1 MRIAFIGQKGIPA
14 VSGGVE
20 KHVENVAVRMAQAG
34 HDVFVYVRSHYT
46 NDSLKEYKGVKLVHV
61 PSIKTKNLDA
71 IVHTLFSTL
80 HALFQGYDVIHYQ
93 SVGPTTMSFIPRLL
107 LWKTKVVATFHC
119 QDSLHKKWG
128 WFARKY
134 LQFGE
139 YVACT
144 IPHKTIVVS
153 SGLQEYAMK
162 QYNRKAVLIPN
173 GADVETHIGKD
184 LLSQFGLEEKKYILS
199 VGRLVKHKGVHYLV
213 NAFGKLEDTHK
224 LPKNFKLVIVGKN
237 AETPEYEAYLKMMS
251 KGRNNVVFLGE
262 QTGANLQQLF
272 ANAYLFVQPSESE
285 GMSIALL
292 EAMGYGLTSIVSNI
306 DANVEVIGHAGIIF
320 ENKNI
325 LDLQTKIAYCL
336 KHSDEVARIG
346 IKAQRRIAEM
356 YSWNAIAKQTI
367 QLYQGLFS
375 RSLSFHESRTSSVRV
390 QFGPMKR

>member
-14 VSGGVE
+14 LSGGVE

-34 HDVFVYVRSHYT
+34 HEVFVYVRSHYT
-46 NDSLKEYKGVKLVHV
+46 DASLKEYKGVKLVHV

-71 IVHTLFSTL
+71 IVHTFFSTL

-93 SVGPTTMSFIPRLL
+93 SVGPTTLSFIPRIL

-119 QDSLHKKWG
+119 QDSFHKKWG
-128 WFARKY
+128 WFAKKY

-139 YVACT
+139 YVACRV
-144 IPHKTIVVS
+144 PHKTIVVS
-153 SGLQEYAMK
+153 SGLREYALK
-162 QYNRKAVLIPN
+162 QYNRKAVLVPN
-173 GADVETHIGKD
+173 GADVETNIGAD
-184 LLSQFGLEEKKYILS
+184 LLAQFGLEEKKYILS

-213 NAFGKLEDTHK
+213 NAFGKLEDARK
-224 LPKNFKLVIVGKN
+224 LPENFKLVIVGKN

-292 EAMGYGLTSIVSNI
+292 EAMGYGLTTIVSNI
-306 DANVEVIGHAGIIF
+306 DANVEVVSDAGIIF

-325 LDLQTKIAYCL
+325 ADLQKKMAYCIN
-336 KHSDEVARIG
+336 HPDEVAMIG
-346 IKAQRRIAEM
+346 VKAQKRIADT
-356 YSWNAIAKQTI
+356 YSWNAIAQQT
-367 QLYQGLFS
+367 LHFYE
-375 RSLSFHESRTSSVRV
+375 SLETATVQPALHLKTS
-390 QFGPMKR
+390 KR